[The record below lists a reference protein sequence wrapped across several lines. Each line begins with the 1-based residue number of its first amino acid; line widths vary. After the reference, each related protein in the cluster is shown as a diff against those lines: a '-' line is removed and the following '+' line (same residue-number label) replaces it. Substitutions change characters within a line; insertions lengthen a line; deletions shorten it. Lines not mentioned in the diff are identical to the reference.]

1 MSEGNSGY
9 TVTETESW
17 GSRLGGSIKGVITGV
32 ILFLVSFVVLF
43 KNEGCAVRQARALE
57 EGKSSC
63 VSVSSDKID
72 MSNEGKLIHTSGK
85 AETQDVLSDANVGLS
100 EVAFRLE
107 RKVEIYQWVEDS
119 HTREEKK
126 LGGSKEKITTYT
138 YKKEWV
144 SQPVDSSTFKD
155 PQAPTRNANVGSLPI
170 EDETQYCS
178 NAKLGAF
185 TLNETLIRKVGGA
198 QDYVFAKDFKLPETL
213 PVGSRIEGKYV
224 VIPFQQPVATQVATG
239 IQQVATA
246 IQQPVAGQ
254 QPAVAGQQP
263 VVQQPVVQQ
272 QPVVAGQQPVVQQQ
286 PVAGQQAA
294 VAGQQLSA
302 AVGQQLAT
310 PVQPG
315 VPQIG
320 DVRIS
325 YRIVRPHDFSVV
337 GVQQGDTIVAHVAS
351 NGESNLLTADSI
363 RSAAEMYQSAEEA
376 NTIKLWLF
384 RLLGFALMYSG
395 LRAVFRPLEVLGD
408 VVPFIGSIIGAGAGI
423 VSFLIAAP
431 LSLVTIAVAWIVYRP
446 VVGIILLVVAGAI
459 GYLVYTKAKAK
470 KAAQAA
476 PAA

>member
-263 VVQQPVVQQ
+263 VVQQ

-286 PVAGQQAA
+286 P

>member
-263 VVQQPVVQQ
+263 VVQQ
-272 QPVVAGQQPVVQQQ
+272 Q

>member
-63 VSVSSDKID
+63 VSVSSDRVD
-72 MSNEGKLIHTSGK
+72 MANEGKLIHTSGK
-85 AETQDVLSDANVGLS
+85 AETQDVLSDSNVGLS

-119 HTREEKK
+119 QTREEKK
-126 LGGSKEKITTYT
+126 LGGSKEKVTTYT

-144 SQPVDSSTFKD
+144 SKPVDSSAFKD
-155 PQAPTRNANVGSLPI
+155 PQAPTRNANVGTLPL
-170 EDETQYCS
+170 DDMTQYCS

-185 TLNETLIRKVGGA
+185 TLNEALIRKVGGA
-198 QDYVFAKDFKLPETL
+198 QDYVFAQGFKLPETL
-213 PVGSRIEGKYV
+213 PAGSRIEGKYV
-224 VIPFQQPVATQVATG
+224 VIPFQQPVATQVATA
-239 IQQVATA
+239 V
-246 IQQPVAGQ
+246 QPVAGQ
-254 QPAVAGQQP
+254 QPAVAPQP
-263 VVQQPVVQQ
+263 AVQQPV
-272 QPVVAGQQPVVQQQ
+272 AGQPAVQQQ
-286 PVAGQQAA
+286 PVAGQPAVVQQPAAPAQA
-294 VAGQQLSA
+294 
-302 AVGQQLAT
+302 
-310 PVQPG
+310 G

-325 YRIVRPHDFSVV
+325 YRMVRPHDFSVV

-363 RSAAEMYQSAEEA
+363 KSAAEMYRSAEEA
-376 NTIKLWLF
+376 NSIKLWLF
-384 RLLGFALMYSG
+384 RLLGFVLMYSG

-431 LSLVTIAVAWIVYRP
+431 LSLVTIAVAWIAYRP
-446 VVGIILLVVAGAI
+446 VVGIILLVAAGAI
-459 GYLVYTKAKAK
+459 GYLVYAKAKAK
-470 KAAQAA
+470 KAAVATAA
-476 PAA
+476 

>member
-224 VIPFQQPVATQVATG
+224 VIPFQQPVATQVATA

-254 QPAVAGQQP
+254 QPA
-263 VVQQPVVQQ
+263 
-272 QPVVAGQQPVVQQQ
+272 VAGQQPVVQQQ

>member
-263 VVQQPVVQQ
+263 VVQQ
-272 QPVVAGQQPVVQQQ
+272 Q
-286 PVAGQQAA
+286 PVAGQQTA

>member
-263 VVQQPVVQQ
+263 VVQQ
-272 QPVVAGQQPVVQQQ
+272 Q

-302 AVGQQLAT
+302 TVGQQLAA

>member
-254 QPAVAGQQP
+254 QP
-263 VVQQPVVQQ
+263 
-272 QPVVAGQQPVVQQQ
+272 VVAGQQPVVQQQ

>member
-155 PQAPTRNANVGSLPI
+155 PQAPTRNANVGSLPV
-170 EDETQYCS
+170 EAETQYCS

-185 TLNETLIRKVGGA
+185 TLNETLIRKVGDA

-224 VIPFQQPVATQVATG
+224 VIPFQQPVAAQVT
-239 IQQVATA
+239 TA
-246 IQQPVAGQ
+246 IQQPVVQQ

-263 VVQQPVVQQ
+263 V
-272 QPVVAGQQPVVQQQ
+272 A
-286 PVAGQQAA
+286 
-294 VAGQQLSA
+294 
-302 AVGQQLAT
+302 GQQLAT

-384 RLLGFALMYSG
+384 RLIGFALMYSG

>member
-155 PQAPTRNANVGSLPI
+155 PQASTRNANVGSLPI

-224 VIPFQQPVATQVATG
+224 VIPFQQPVATQVATA

-254 QPAVAGQQP
+254 QPA
-263 VVQQPVVQQ
+263 
-272 QPVVAGQQPVVQQQ
+272 VAGQQPVVQQQ